1 MLAHLA
7 QLAEAQWHRDLRRR
21 GCIPPTAGC
30 FRCSATRASPSRSA
44 PSRACSRSSC
54 RPAGAGG
61 DRPLRGARPDRRRG
75 RSAPRPRAFLDRGDR
90 RLAAAGERRRDGRP
104 QTRGRRVRRADLSD
118 QPARQDHRRPA
129 SLRIHRRRPRT
140 RGPGRHRVPAPLV
153 VEAARA
159 CAPEGVRA
167 LVVLSAGFG
176 EDGPDGVARQAE
188 LLGICRETGM
198 RLVGP
203 NCLGVL
209 NTAPA
214 VHMNA
219 TFAPGRPPA
228 GRIAF
233 ASQSGAYGIAAL
245 NHAERWGLGLSSFV
259 SMGNKADLSGNDF
272 LRFWEQDAGTDAVLL
287 YLEALGQPAAL
298 RPDLPEA
305 DRLQAGDRRQ
315 ERAQR
320 RGAAR
325 RVVAYRRSAPG
336 LGGDGRRAL
345 RPRGRHPRRD
355 PGRAARRRRA
365 ARAPAAAA
373 RRPRGDRHQCRR
385 TGDLLRRCRHG
396 GRPAGRAAHG
406 GHPPGARRSP
416 AACGGADEPGRHA
429 RRRHE
434 RGLPP
439 DDRGRGGRPWR
450 RRDHRDLP
458 PGAAGARRG
467 RGAARHPCR
476 RSPDRRSGPV
486 RPS

>member
-1 MLAHLA
+1 MRAA
-7 QLAEAQWHRDLRRR
+7 RV
-21 GCIPPTAGC
+21 
-30 FRCSATRASPSRSA
+30 SA
-44 PSRACSRSSC
+44 RSSSS
-54 RPAGAGG
+54 P
-61 DRPLRGARPDRRRG
+61 
-75 RSAPRPRAFLDRGDR
+75 
-90 RLAAAGERRRDGRP
+90 
-104 QTRGRRVRRADLSD
+104 
-118 QPARQDHRRPA
+118 PA
-129 SLRIHRRRPRT
+129 SAKT
-140 RGPGRHRVPAPLV
+140 
-153 VEAARA
+153 
-159 CAPEGVRA
+159 APEG
-167 LVVLSAGFG
+167 G
-176 EDGPDGVARQAE
+176 ARQAE

-214 VHMNA
+214 VQMNA

-245 NHAERWGLGLSSFV
+245 EPCRAPRPWAVVVRLDGRQGRPVGQRLPALLG
-259 SMGNKADLSGNDF
+259 
-272 LRFWEQDAGTDAVLL
+272 AGPRHRRRAPVPRVARATRSAS
-287 YLEALGQPAAL
+287 ARSPAA
-298 RPDLPEA
+298 
-305 DRLQAGDRRQ
+305 DRVQAGDRRQ

-325 RVVAYRRSAPG
+325 RVVAYRRSAAG

-373 RRPRGDRHQCRR
+373 GRPRGDRHQRRR

-406 GHPPGARRSP
+406 GHSPGARRSP
-416 AACGGADEPGRHA
+416 AARGGVDEPGRHA

-439 DDRGRGGRPWR
+439 DDRDGGGRPGCG
-450 RRDHRDLP
+450 RDHRDLP

-467 RGAARHPCR
+467 HGAARDPCR
-476 RSPDRRSGPV
+476 RSPDRRPGRWRS
-486 RPS
+486 S